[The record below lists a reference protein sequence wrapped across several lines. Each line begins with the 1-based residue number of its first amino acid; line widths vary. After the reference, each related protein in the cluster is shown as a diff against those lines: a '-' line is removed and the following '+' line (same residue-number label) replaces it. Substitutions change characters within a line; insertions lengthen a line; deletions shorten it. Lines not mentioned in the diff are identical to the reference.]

1 MHFTTQIGRVTRG
14 EGYITKLPVIIG
26 VYVFFMLKFA
36 PETSGNAT
44 GLAKK

>member
-1 MHFTTQIGRVTRG
+1 MHFTTQIGRVTRAS
-14 EGYITKLPVIIG
+14 GYITKPSVIIG

-36 PETSGNAT
+36 PETSGDAT